1 MRFGLIRSCVGALV
15 HIHTG
20 QRASARKW
28 MERWFWLTPLPRPGC
43 ERTMAVVFFEI
54 LAARRVALDRET
66 DLTCATFTRPGETV
80 GLDVRA
86 SSVVRRCRARRSEA
100 DDCPGV
106 LSYERRQ
113 AS

>member
-1 MRFGLIRSCVGALV
+1 MCGGWTGGGSRGITRRNSIRNS
-15 HIHTG
+15 
-20 QRASARKW
+20 
-28 MERWFWLTPLPRPGC
+28 LPRPGC

-66 DLTCATFTRPGETV
+66 DRTCATFTRPGETV

-86 SSVVRRCRARRSEA
+86 SSVVRSCRARRSEA
-100 DDCPGV
+100 DDCPPV

>member
-1 MRFGLIRSCVGALV
+1 MAEVTS
-15 HIHTG
+15 
-20 QRASARKW
+20 
-28 MERWFWLTPLPRPGC
+28 LTPLPRPGC

-66 DLTCATFTRPGETV
+66 DWTCATFTRPGETV